1 MAQLT
6 AAFGGLLVVLGVA
19 GYVMT
24 GMVSP
29 TALIPAVFGAVLA
42 VLGLLGR
49 ADARRKSMMHLAM
62 GVALLGIIG
71 SIGGLASLPDLVSGA
86 PVERPA
92 AAIARSI
99 MALALILYL
108 GLGIRTFVQARRRQA
123 V

>member
-6 AAFGGLLVVLGVA
+6 VTVGGLLVILGVA

-24 GMVSP
+24 DMVSP
-29 TALIPAVFGAVLA
+29 TALIPAVFGAALA

-49 ADARRKSMMHLAM
+49 AEARRKSMMHLAM

-71 SIGGLASLPDLVSGA
+71 SIGGLSSLPALLSGA

-92 AAIARSI
+92 AAIAQSV
-99 MALALILYL
+99 MALTLILYL
-108 GLGIRTFVQARRRQA
+108 GLGIRTFVQARRGPA

>member
-6 AAFGGLLVVLGVA
+6 VAVGGLLVVLGVT

-24 GMVSP
+24 DMVSL

-42 VLGLLGR
+42 VLGLLGL
-49 ADARRKSMMHLAM
+49 AEARRKSMMHLAM
-62 GVALLGIIG
+62 GVALLGLIG
-71 SIGGLASLPDLVSGA
+71 SMGGLASVPALLSGA

-92 AAIARSI
+92 AAIARSV
-99 MALALILYL
+99 MALTLILYL